1 MYRYTT
7 VCCKSTHLECAQ
19 LTEVP
24 EGDWICSG
32 CVEDNEDED
41 APDGSSDDEEEEVFC
56 CDGLSAN

>member
-1 MYRYTT
+1 M
-7 VCCKSTHLECAQ
+7 CCKSTHLACAQ